1 MSEPSSASTSSAYEA
16 LRAPGAAAVVAA
28 ADALPVTWVSEQTK
42 LDAVIDAIEDSQVV
56 ALDTE
61 FIKRDTYYPRLALMQ
76 VNTGSRIY
84 LLDAP
89 KLRLDALWEVL
100 ASIKVAIWHACGEDL
115 GIFYLLSGCA
125 PLSNI
130 FDTQIALSYLTGD
143 LQIGY
148 QKAISDVLDIHV
160 DKEQSQSDWLQR
172 PLSDEQERY
181 AIADVRYLV
190 ALYERLQI
198 CLEEQGLMDAVWQ
211 DCQMYAYELHGVQ
224 HIKDEDMYQ
233 SMADFRYNPVQMT
246 ILRDVAAWRESL
258 ARATNQPRTFIIKK
272 QAMREIVEMQPKNIR
287 ELMHK
292 TTMHRQI
299 IRLYGEELLTVI
311 KTAKDTHHAEQPAPP
326 LPPYRSKNKTLSNA
340 VQKAVNQHAAA
351 IGVPKNVLMRK
362 KWLNDLYEVV
372 ALGKEQDAEALPE
385 GLQGWRQA
393 WVTDTLIPL
402 IKTHQAEL
410 KQGMGLA

>member
-1 MSEPSSASTSSAYEA
+1 MSEPSAAISESVTA
-16 LRAPGAAAVVAA
+16 LRAPNHDALVGAA
-28 ADALPVTWVSEQTK
+28 DTLPVTWVSEQSA
-42 LDAVIDAIEDSQVV
+42 LDKVLTAIEDSQVV

-61 FIKRDTYYPRLALMQ
+61 FIKRDTYYPRLALVQ
-76 VNTGSRIY
+76 VNTGAHIY

-89 KLRLDALWEVL
+89 ALRLDELWDVL

-115 GIFYLLSGCA
+115 GIFYLLSGCT
-125 PLSNI
+125 PLNNI
-130 FDTQIALSYLTGD
+130 FDTQIALSYLTGN

-172 PLSDEQERY
+172 PLSEEQERY
-181 AIADVRYLV
+181 AIADVRYLI
-190 ALYERLQI
+190 ALYERLQT
-198 CLEEQGLMDAVWQ
+198 CLAEQGLTEAVWQ
-211 DCQMYAYELHGVQ
+211 DCQLYAYELYGAQ
-224 HIKDEDMYQ
+224 HVKDEDMYQ
-233 SMADFRYNPVQMT
+233 SMADFRYNPIQMT

-258 ARATNQPRTFIIKK
+258 ARSTNQPRTFILKK

-299 IRLYGEELLTVI
+299 IRLYGEELLNII
-311 KTAKDTHHAEQPAPP
+311 KAAKDSHHAEQPAAP
-326 LPPYRSKNKTLSNA
+326 LPPYRSKNKILSNA
-340 VQKAVNQHAAA
+340 VQKAVNQHAAE

-372 ALGKEQDAEALPE
+372 ALNKEDEINALPE
-385 GLQGWRQA
+385 GLQGWRST
-393 WVTDTLIPL
+393 WVKDTLIPL

-410 KQGMGLA
+410 RQGMGMV

>member
-1 MSEPSSASTSSAYEA
+1 MSESSSTPLPSVYEA
-16 LRAPGAAAVVAA
+16 LRAPDTSSVVAA
-28 ADALPVTWVSEQTK
+28 ADTLPVTWVSAQTD
-42 LDAVIDAIEDSQVV
+42 LDAVLSAVENAQVV

-61 FIKRDTYYPRLALMQ
+61 FIKRDTYYPRLALVQ
-76 VNTGSRIY
+76 VNTGTHIY

-89 KLRLDALWEVL
+89 TLRLDALWQIL
-100 ASIKVAIWHACGEDL
+100 GKVSVAVWHACGEDL
-115 GIFYLLSGCA
+115 GIFYLLSGCPA
-125 PLSNI
+125 LDNI

-148 QKAISDVLDIHV
+148 QKAISDVLDIHI

-181 AIADVRYLV
+181 AIADVRYLIP
-190 ALYERLQI
+190 LYERLQT
-198 CLEEQGLMDAVWQ
+198 CLAAQGLTDAVWE
-211 DCQMYAYELHGVQ
+211 DCQLYARELHGAQ
-224 HIKDEDMYQ
+224 HLDDDQMYH
-233 SMADFRYNPVQMT
+233 SMADFRYNPIQMT
-246 ILRDVAAWRESL
+246 ILRDVAAWREAL

-272 QAMREIVEMQPKNIR
+272 QAMREIVEMQPKTIR

-292 TTMHRQI
+292 TTIHRHV
-299 IRLYGEELLTVI
+299 IRLYGDELLAVI
-311 KTAKDTHHAEQPAPP
+311 KAAKDSHPAEQPASP

-340 VQKAVNQHAAA
+340 VQKAVNQHAAE

-372 ALGKEQDAEALPE
+372 ALDKEDDTKALPE
-385 GLQGWRQA
+385 GLQGWRQS